1 MVQRGARF
9 LALILALSLSPLAAG
24 AQSGAGH
31 ASDVPTVAVLD
42 FTGLMVGEGGNSVP
56 LGKAIASML
65 ITEFSTREGMRVI
78 ERQELQSLLEE
89 QRLALSGRV
98 DESSAAEVGRLVGAQ
113 YVIAGQATS
122 IANLLRMD
130 IRAVD
135 VETSEVLEAQRLTDQ
150 TTELLNMV
158 VQIADQFAS
167 ELNLEPPASRPAP
180 EAIPV
185 QATIAFSRAVDFEDR
200 GETERA
206 IEFYRRTLEIH
217 SSHQGAREAL
227 ERLGAEGGEE

>member
-1 MVQRGARF
+1 MHQKGATIVS
-9 LALILALSLSPLAAG
+9 AILAVSLLPYVAAG
-24 AQSGAGH
+24 QTSTESAPG
-31 ASDVPTVAVLD
+31 VPTVAVLD

-56 LGKAIASML
+56 LGKAISSML
-65 ITEFSTREGMRVI
+65 ITEFSTREGIRVI

-98 DESSAAEVGRLVGAQ
+98 DESSAAEVGRLIGAQ

-135 VETSEVLEAQRLTDQ
+135 VETSQVLGAQRLTDQ
-150 TTELLNMV
+150 TTELLSMV
-158 VQIADQFAS
+158 VQIADVFAS
-167 ELNLEPPASRPAP
+167 ELDLEAPASRPTV

-200 GETERA
+200 GDTDRA
-206 IEFYRRTLEIH
+206 VEFYRTTLEIH
-217 SSHQGAREAL
+217 PGHQGAQDAL
-227 ERLGAEGGEE
+227 ERLGADGGDE